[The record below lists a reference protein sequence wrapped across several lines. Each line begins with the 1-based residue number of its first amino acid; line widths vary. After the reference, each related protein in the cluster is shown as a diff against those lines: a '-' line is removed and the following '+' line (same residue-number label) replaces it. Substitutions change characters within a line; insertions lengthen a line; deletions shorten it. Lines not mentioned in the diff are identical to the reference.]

1 MDPDIIFEALTSK
14 SLTDLK
20 YKVKKAVQV
29 RKEENNQLQQ
39 LQEKL
44 EETSQQAQQLQ
55 QELQKAQQKIE
66 SLDEQRL
73 GLEQQKMQL
82 EYKVNWLKAQSD
94 STYKDR
100 QMDIEEKKN

>member
-1 MDPDIIFEALTSK
+1 MEDLQTIKAIIPEFVKSQQMDPDIIFEALTSK

-44 EETSQQAQQLQ
+44 EETSQ
-55 QELQKAQQKIE
+55 
-66 SLDEQRL
+66 
-73 GLEQQKMQL
+73 
-82 EYKVNWLKAQSD
+82 
-94 STYKDR
+94 
-100 QMDIEEKKN
+100 

>member
-44 EETSQQAQQLQ
+44 EETSQ
-55 QELQKAQQKIE
+55 
-66 SLDEQRL
+66 
-73 GLEQQKMQL
+73 
-82 EYKVNWLKAQSD
+82 
-94 STYKDR
+94 
-100 QMDIEEKKN
+100 